1 MSELEDPSSEVLP
14 SSNQNEDKP
23 SLAQKRNDLAALLPI
38 FGVLFFATPLIS
50 TITNDNPSG
59 IGGTAFYIFSIWALL
74 ILAAWFLARLLRG
87 EDTRKD
93 EAE

>member
-1 MSELEDPSSEVLP
+1 MAEPEDHTKTALPTPQHDEDQSSM
-14 SSNQNEDKP
+14 
-23 SLAQKRNDLAALLPI
+23 AQKRHDLAALLPLCGI
-38 FGVLFFATPLIS
+38 LFFATPLIS

-74 ILAAWFLARLLRG
+74 ILAACVLARFLR
-87 EDTRKD
+87 RKETDGD